1 MDGNTAAGDRRESNG
16 ERQNRGGS
24 ANVLLPALIAPGC
37 IMTLLD
43 QKAPVGI
50 VLLILNDKV
59 SHKDRLSGTLHD
71 TGVSLSL
78 CLPEANARYA
88 VGCKMEQA
96 WGSARGLE
104 ERFTA
109 DLPTHTIGSKA

>member
-24 ANVLLPALIAPGC
+24 ANVLLPAMIAPGC

-59 SHKDRLSGTLHD
+59 SDKDRLSGTLHD
-71 TGVSLSL
+71 TGVFLSLS
-78 CLPEANARYA
+78 P
-88 VGCKMEQA
+88 
-96 WGSARGLE
+96 RGK
-104 ERFTA
+104 R
-109 DLPTHTIGSKA
+109 

>member
-1 MDGNTAAGDRRESNG
+1 MDGNTAAGDRKESNG
-16 ERQNRGGS
+16 ERQNRGGL
-24 ANVLLPALIAPGC
+24 ANVLPPAMIAPGC

-50 VLLILNDKV
+50 VLLILNDRV
-59 SHKDRLSGTLHD
+59 LDKDRLSGTLHD
-71 TGVSLSL
+71 TGISL

-96 WGSARGLE
+96 WGSARGLVE
-104 ERFTA
+104 QFTA